1 MIELEYYH
9 FEISGEIRDQG
20 IVQQYLL
27 TSKMRDNLAFK
38 YLLVVS
44 TL

>member
-1 MIELEYYH
+1 MIDLEYYH
-9 FEISGEIRDQG
+9 FEVSGEIMDQG
-20 IVQQYLL
+20 NVPQYLL

-44 TL
+44 IL